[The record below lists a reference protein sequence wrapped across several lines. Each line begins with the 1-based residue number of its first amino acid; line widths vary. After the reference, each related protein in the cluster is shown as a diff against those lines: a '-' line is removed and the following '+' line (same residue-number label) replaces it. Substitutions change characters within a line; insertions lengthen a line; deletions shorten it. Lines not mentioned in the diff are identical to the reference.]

1 MKLIDQYRGLRKE
14 IYILVFGRMVTALG
28 SMVWPVMTMI
38 LSRKMGLTASEISYY
53 FVGMSLVSL
62 PSSLIGG
69 KLADR
74 VNKKRLIVICDGI
87 SIICFIICAMIPM
100 GFTSLCLCV
109 LAGVI
114 QGLEGPAYEALV
126 ADLSTTKERE
136 RAFSLS
142 YLGWN
147 LGMVLSPT
155 IAGILFQN
163 YLWLCFLIS
172 GISVGISTLLIALL
186 IRDITPV
193 EDHAEEAVYQ
203 ENKEGAGVF
212 KVLKENPMILLYLL
226 GATLYASAYGQ
237 YTFIMPLDMAAVH
250 GDSGALIYGTVSS
263 LNCIVVVLFTPI
275 ITKLFTRMRETKKML
290 VSRLLVF
297 LGYLVF
303 LLLLGF
309 IPVYYLAMLIFTWGE
324 IFDSLSAEPYITVR
338 IPASHRG
345 RINGLMSVTYTLV
358 CGGFDLAVG
367 HFYDLAGSC
376 WTWILIMGVTL
387 ASGVL
392 TMVLKARDK
401 KAYPKLYQ
409 TGKQK

>member
-100 GFTSLCLCV
+100 GLASLCLFV

-203 ENKEGAGVF
+203 ENKKGAGVF

-367 HFYDLAGSC
+367 HFYDWAGSR

-392 TMVLKARDK
+392 TMVLKVRDK

-409 TGKQK
+409 TGEQK